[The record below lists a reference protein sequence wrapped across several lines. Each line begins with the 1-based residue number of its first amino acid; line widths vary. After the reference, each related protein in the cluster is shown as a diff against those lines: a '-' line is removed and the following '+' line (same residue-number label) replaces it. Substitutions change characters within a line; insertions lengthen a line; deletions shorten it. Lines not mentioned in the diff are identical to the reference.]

1 MFNPPHPASI
11 LREDILPEL
20 GMSVTEA
27 AKQLGISRVQLSRVL
42 NEHAGISPEL
52 ALRLEQWLGATTAET
67 WLKMQLAFDLWK
79 VQQKGL
85 PKVQPLRQV
94 SSDCKYSIC

>member
-20 GMSVTEA
+20 GISVTEA
-27 AKQLGISRVQLSRVL
+27 AKQLGVSRVQLSRVIH
-42 NEHAGISPEL
+42 EHSGISPEL
-52 ALRLEQWLGATTAET
+52 ALRLEQWLGTTTAET

-79 VQQKGL
+79 VQQKGI
-85 PKVQPLRQV
+85 PKVQPIQRMSV
-94 SSDCKYSIC
+94 VH